1 MKFLFILV
9 LVLLS
14 ITQAHASKLSIT
26 DIHPPENLVNIYVE
40 KLSSDQ
46 HASDFIVFV
55 KQFVPLHKHLRHT
68 ETIYIL
74 DGTGLMRLG
83 DEEFVVGPGDF
94 IKVPEGTPHGVKT
107 TSTSPLKALS
117 VQAPEFLGDDRVF
130 LE

>member
-14 ITQAHASKLSIT
+14 ITQANASKLSIT

>member
-9 LVLLS
+9 LALLS
-14 ITQAHASKLSIT
+14 ITQANAGKLSIT

-117 VQAPEFLGDDRVF
+117 VQAPEFLGDDRMF

>member
-14 ITQAHASKLSIT
+14 ITQANASKLSIT

-55 KQFVPLHKHLRHT
+55 KQFVPLHKHLHHT

>member
-14 ITQAHASKLSIT
+14 ITQANASKLSIT

-83 DEEFVVGPGDF
+83 EEEFTVGPGDF
-94 IKVPEGTPHGVKT
+94 IKVPEGTAHGVKT
-107 TSTSPLKALS
+107 TSSVPLKALS